1 MNIVYQLDDDAN
13 LPVEFRQANND
24 KRIDFVI
31 KLIKQALQEQE
42 ERIIKKI
49 KSLPRYTFLTDKR
62 EFTRQDVIS
71 REAVIKILNQ
81 LQVQEQHLL
90 LPNKMVF
97 NTLE

>member
-1 MNIVYQLDDDAN
+1 MN
-13 LPVEFRQANND
+13 
-24 KRIDFVI
+24 K
-31 KLIKQALQEQE
+31 E
-42 ERIIKKI
+42 EVIKKI
-49 KSLPRYTFLTDKR
+49 KALPRYTFLTDER